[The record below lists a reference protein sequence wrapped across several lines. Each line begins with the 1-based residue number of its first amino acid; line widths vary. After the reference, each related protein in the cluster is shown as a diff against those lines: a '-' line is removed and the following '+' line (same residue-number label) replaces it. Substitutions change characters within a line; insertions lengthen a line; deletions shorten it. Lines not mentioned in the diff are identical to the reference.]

1 MNYGYKRQVNLS
13 YEGAVEKMREALKTE
28 GFGVITEIDVK
39 AVLKKKLDV
48 EFDNYIILGAC
59 NPPFAYEGLKIER
72 EIGLLMPCNV
82 VVYEEKGKTFVA
94 GIRPTITMSII
105 DNPKLAGVAG
115 SIEKKLQKAID
126 SI

>member
-13 YEGAVEKMREALKTE
+13 YEAAVEKMRESLKIE

-39 AVLKKKLDV
+39 TVLKKKLDI

-59 NPPFAYEGLKIER
+59 NPSFAYEALKIER

-105 DNPKLAGVAG
+105 NNPKLTEVAG
-115 SIEKKLQKAID
+115 SVEQKLKKVID

>member
-13 YEGAVEKMREALKTE
+13 YEAAVEKMREALKTE

-39 AVLKKKLDV
+39 TVLKKKLEV
-48 EFDNYIILGAC
+48 EFDKYIILGAC
-59 NPPFAYEGLKIER
+59 NPSFAYEALKIER

-94 GIRPTITMSII
+94 GIRPTITMCIVN
-105 DNPKLAGVAG
+105 NPKLTEVAG
-115 SIEKKLQKAID
+115 TVEQKLKKVID